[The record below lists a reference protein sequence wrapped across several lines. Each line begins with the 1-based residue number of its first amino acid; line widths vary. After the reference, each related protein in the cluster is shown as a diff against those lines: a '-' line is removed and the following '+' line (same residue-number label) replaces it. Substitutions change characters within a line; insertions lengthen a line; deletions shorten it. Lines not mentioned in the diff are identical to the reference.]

1 MHLFGLFLLYHKGDK
16 YIPTNKSKQ
25 VNQVGWSSPPPT
37 AATTALQGLVDQG
50 PSYQT
55 PIRNAYA
62 REEQKYNQSF
72 KNPLS
77 AYTTADVR
85 DKSIREHGQMQ
96 QQNLGLDLSN
106 AAQQEA
112 QAKFGRQATVAG
124 LTSPHLYQSGSSQPF
139 TGGDALGLGLYT
151 LTGGLA

>member
-1 MHLFGLFLLYHKGDK
+1 MPFGKGLILSDGFFLFMATKK
-16 YIPTNKSKQ
+16 NRQTNT
-25 VNQVGWSSPPPT
+25 VAWSTPPAT
-37 AATTALQGLVDQG
+37 AATTALQGMVDKG
-50 PSYQT
+50 PDYST
-55 PIRNAYA
+55 PIRNVYA
-62 REEQKYNQSF
+62 REEQQYNQSF
-72 KNPLS
+72 KNPLG

-139 TGGDALGLGLYT
+139 TGGDILGLGANIAS
-151 LTGGLA
+151 GIFA